1 MTHAPLPKP
10 SSGRSD
16 GSGAPPKPG
25 KKGAT
30 AAGAGGGKGGG
41 GNRRDRLASF
51 EKARK
56 AEQRRRTVLLLGICV
71 VVAAALL
78 AYPIYLVAKDTK
90 ATAAGLAGLGATL
103 ADAGCD
109 PVSENQAT
117 GNQEHVAEGTKVTYD
132 QSPPDSGKHYPS
144 PAAFTKHFYTED
156 DRPQLET
163 LVHNL
168 EHGYTIAWYRADAST
183 EDVNALRQAAGTF
196 GSETYDPS
204 QKFIAAP
211 YSSADGTFPEGK
223 DMVLARWTANPQN
236 PADQTQQKGVRQSC
250 TKVSGQ
256 AIVDFMAK
264 YPVASS
270 PEPNGA

>member
-1 MTHAPLPKP
+1 MTHAPMPKP
-10 SSGRSD
+10 SAGRND
-16 GSGAPPKPG
+16 GSGAPPR
-25 KKGAT
+25 T
-30 AAGAGGGKGGG
+30 GGSGKGGG
-41 GNRRDRLASF
+41 KDGGSRRDRLASF

-56 AEQRRRTVLLLGICV
+56 AEQRRRTILLLGICV

-78 AYPIYLVAKDTK
+78 AYPVYLVAKDSK
-90 ATAAGLAGLGATL
+90 VTAAGLSAIGATL

-109 PVSENQAT
+109 PVQENQAT

-144 PAAFTKHFYTED
+144 PAAFTKHFYSTD

-168 EHGYTIAWYRADAST
+168 EHGYTIAWYRADAPA

-211 YSSADGTFPEGK
+211 YSSTDGAFPDGK
-223 DMVLARWTANPQN
+223 DVVLARWTANPQN
-236 PADQTQQKGVRQSC
+236 PSDQTQQKGVRQSC
-250 TKVSGQ
+250 TKVSGA
-256 AIVDFMAK
+256 AITDFMAK
-264 YPVASS
+264 YPVANS

>member
-1 MTHAPLPKP
+1 MTHAPMPTP
-10 SSGRSD
+10 SAGRHA
-16 GSGAPPKPG
+16 GSGAPPRS
-25 KKGAT
+25 
-30 AAGAGGGKGGG
+30 GGGKGSGGQGGGKDG

-56 AEQRRRTVLLLGICV
+56 AEQRRRTVLLLVVCA
-71 VVAAALL
+71 VVAAGLL
-78 AYPIYLVAKDTK
+78 AYPIYLVAKDSK
-90 ATAAGLAGLGATL
+90 ATAAGLSGLGASL

-109 PVSENQAT
+109 PVQENQAT

-132 QSPPDSGKHYPS
+132 QSPPDSGQHYPS
-144 PAAFTKHFYTED
+144 PAAFTKHFYSTD
-156 DRPQLET
+156 DRPPLEN

-168 EHGYTIAWYRADAST
+168 EHGYTIAWYRADATT

-196 GSETYDPS
+196 GSETYDPT

-211 YSSADGTFPEGK
+211 YTSADGVFPEGK
-223 DMVLARWTANPQN
+223 DMVLARWTADPQN
-236 PADQTQQKGVRQSC
+236 PADQTKQKGVRQSC

-256 AIVDFMAK
+256 AIADFMAK
-264 YPVASS
+264 YPYENS